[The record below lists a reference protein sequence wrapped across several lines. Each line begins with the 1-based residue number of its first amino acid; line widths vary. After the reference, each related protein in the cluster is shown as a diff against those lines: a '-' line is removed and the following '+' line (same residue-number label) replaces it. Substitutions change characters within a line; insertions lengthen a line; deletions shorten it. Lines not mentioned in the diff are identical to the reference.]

1 MRGRVDGLPAD
12 TLYGLAGSI
21 AGRTAVGPFVLS
33 LGWVND
39 GSWQVQFSI
48 GRPVSEGTLLDDL

>member
-1 MRGRVDGLPAD
+1 MLEWFSLP
-12 TLYGLAGSI
+12 L
-21 AGRTAVGPFVLS
+21 